1 MKCEF
6 CTWDVRPESIPSL
19 TQHLNGNHWGL
30 EDYVIVWRQGE
41 LVLAHEKE
49 ESDIEVKFDRPKFI
63 VPPEP
68 PVVKYANPGEINAGI
83 AGAVIINEGT
93 GEITSNRPLDR
104 DKPLSL
110 GDDVTPL
117 IGQ

>member
-6 CTWDVRPESIPSL
+6 CTWDERPESIPAL
-19 TQHLNGNHWGL
+19 TRHLNGNHWGL
-30 EDYVIVWRQGE
+30 EDYWIVWRKGE
-41 LVLAHEKE
+41 LVLTREKE
-49 ESDIEVKFDRPKFI
+49 TSDVELKFDRPKFI

-68 PVVKYANPGEINAGI
+68 PVVKYANPGDINVSLEGT
-83 AGAVIINEGT
+83 VLVNEGT
-93 GEITSNRPLDR
+93 GEIKTGRGSRGKRQSP
-104 DKPLSL
+104 